1 MNDYSNAY
9 FTKLL
14 NIFGLKTKWNLFW
27 YFHQLLTQNVSW
39 KRIPS
44 FARLYLFQQN
54 I

>member
-14 NIFGLKTKWNLFW
+14 NIFGLKTKWNLYW

-39 KRIPS
+39 KRILS